1 MASNPLWDALN
12 PQQSRPNPSKGGF
25 GNLGGLKDIMGLVT
39 QFRQFAQTVTP
50 EKAQAEINRLLSSGQ
65 MTREQFRELEENAKF
80 ILKFLK

>member
-1 MASNPLWDALN
+1 MASNPLLDVLS

-25 GNLGGLKDIMGLVT
+25 GGLKDVMGLVT

-65 MTREQFRELEENAKF
+65 MTREQFRQLEENAKF
-80 ILKFLK
+80 ILQFLK

>member
-1 MASNPLWDALN
+1 MASNPLWDVLS
-12 PQQSRPNPSKGGF
+12 PQQSRPSPSKGGF
-25 GNLGGLKDIMGLVT
+25 GSLSGLKDVMELVT

-50 EKAQAEINRLLSSGQ
+50 EKAQAQINRLLSSGE